1 MKIAV
6 LASGK
11 LGYTSLLTLFEH
23 PENDVVAVLT
33 DRKSD
38 GIIAYAEAQGISLF
52 AGNPRN
58 GKAADFIR
66 AHEIEVLVSINYL
79 FLIEEDLISWPSRC
93 AFNLH
98 GSLLPKY
105 RGRTPHVWS
114 IINGE
119 QEAGVTA
126 HLIVPECDAGAV
138 LDQVSIRILPH
149 DTGQDVLKKYEELY
163 PSLIQKVLDDIHTD
177 ELNPQEQD
185 ETKATYFGKR
195 TPDDGEIIWDWS
207 AERIRNWIRAQAY
220 PYPGA
225 FTWVGDK
232 KLTIDQVDKDD
243 FRFHQD
249 DENGKILSVNPVRVK
264 TPDGVLKLTIYREKQ
279 IEFITGNKLGK

>member
-1 MKIAV
+1 MKIAA
-6 LASGK
+6 LASGN
-11 LGYTSLLTLFEH
+11 LGYSSLLTLIDH
-23 PENDVVAVLT
+23 PENEVVALLT

-38 GIIAYAEAQGISLF
+38 GIIAYAEAQGIPLF

-58 GKAADFIR
+58 GKAADFIG

-79 FLIEEDLISWPSRC
+79 FLIEEDLIHWPSRC

-114 IINGE
+114 IINNE

-138 LDQVSIRILPH
+138 LEQVSIPILSH
-149 DTGQDVLKKYEELY
+149 DTGQDVLKKYAELY
-163 PSLIQKVLDDIHTD
+163 PSLIQKVLDDIRTD
-177 ELNPQEQD
+177 QLNPQEQD
-185 ETKATYFGKR
+185 ETKAIFFGKR
-195 TPDDGEIIWDWS
+195 TPDDGEINWDWS
-207 AERIRNWIRAQAY
+207 AERIRNWIRAQAH

-225 FTWVGDK
+225 FTWVGGE
-232 KLTIDQVDKDD
+232 KLTIDQVERDD
-243 FRFHQD
+243 FGFHQE

-264 TPDGVLKLTIYREKQ
+264 TPDGVLQLTIYREKQ
-279 IEFITGNKLGK
+279 IEFITGNTLGK